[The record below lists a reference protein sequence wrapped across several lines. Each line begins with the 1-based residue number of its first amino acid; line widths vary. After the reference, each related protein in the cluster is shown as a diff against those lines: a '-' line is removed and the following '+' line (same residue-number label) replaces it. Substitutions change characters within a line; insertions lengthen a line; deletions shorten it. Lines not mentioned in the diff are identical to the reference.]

1 MSVEVLFIVKRYTVN
16 GGMEKYV
23 WELTHSLAGKG
34 VSVHILCEYSDICFD
49 DRIEVHKVASSF
61 PKPRWVA
68 MVKFSSRASKWLKK
82 HPSNKWIVHS
92 HERTSFHHLTTFHG
106 PPFANVYQK
115 PWWKRM
121 SLRVKVWLFLE
132 KRELCANNVQFV
144 LPNSEYIS
152 KQLRSYY
159 PCLNNRILNPAFPA
173 VHKNNITF
181 KKDRNTIV
189 FIGREWKRKGLKK
202 AIAIV
207 QVIKKTNKNI
217 KFLVVGP
224 KKKEVEYLF
233 KNWDGGYELLGWSDS
248 QPILEGAG
256 LLLHPAKMEPYGMAI
271 AEASNLGTR
280 VVISDQCGVA
290 SKVNAKSGQVIS
302 VDSSI
307 DVWAS
312 ACLDELSNQKQ
323 AETIGN
329 SWDDL
334 AEEHISLYQKI
345 KL

>member
-1 MSVEVLFIVKRYTVN
+1 MLAGVLFIVRRYTVD

-23 WELTHSLAGKG
+23 WELTHSLASKG
-34 VSVHILCEYSDICFD
+34 VSVHILCEYSDICLD
-49 DRIEVHKVASSF
+49 DRIEIHKVTPSF

-68 MVKFSSRASKWLKK
+68 MVKFSSRAFKWLKK
-82 HPSNKWIVHS
+82 HPHNKWIVHS
-92 HERTSFHHLTTFHG
+92 HERSSFHHVTTFHG
-106 PPFANVYQK
+106 PPFANVYKK
-115 PWWKRM
+115 PWWKRV
-121 SLRVKVWLFLE
+121 SLRTKVWLFLE
-132 KRELCANNVQFV
+132 KRELCANNVQFI

-152 KQLRSYY
+152 DQLSSYY
-159 PCLNNRILNPAFPA
+159 PCINNRMLSPAFPA
-173 VHKNNITF
+173 VHKNDKTF
-181 KKDRNTIV
+181 KKDRNIIV

-202 AIAIV
+202 AVAIV
-207 QVIKKTNKNI
+207 QAIKKTNRNI

-224 KKKEVEYLF
+224 EKREIRHLF
-233 KNWDGGYELLGWSDS
+233 KSWDGGYELLGWSDS
-248 QPILEGAG
+248 QPILERAG

-280 VVISDQCGVA
+280 VVISDQCGIA
-290 SKVNAKSGQVIS
+290 SKVNANSGQVIGI
-302 VDSSI
+302 DSSI
-307 DVWAS
+307 NIWAS

-329 SWDDL
+329 SWDEL